1 MAEKMG
7 SSIDIWAAKFD
18 AVSVEFSEDGKMII
32 TTRPGL
38 YDPDSGE
45 KIAESRPSKSS
56 GKTQVVATTGGN
68 IPVKTLKNG
77 HVLTLGFTAYV
88 K

>member
-1 MAEKMG
+1 MG

-38 YDPDSGE
+38 YDPDSGV
-45 KIAESRPSKSS
+45 KIA
-56 GKTQVVATTGGN
+56 
-68 IPVKTLKNG
+68 
-77 HVLTLGFTAYV
+77 
-88 K
+88 